1 MLFRSDV
8 IGQEF
13 DRVIIPM
20 DKNFFF
26 ENGKLKSYAHPYREY
41 ILPKMLFQGLTR
53 TRERLAI
60 LVYDNPPLFEELLS
74 IAMNPAAV
82 DE

>member
-1 MLFRSDV
+1 
-8 IGQEF
+8 
-13 DRVIIPM
+13 M

-74 IAMNPAAV
+74 IVMNPAAV

>member
-1 MLFRSDV
+1 
-8 IGQEF
+8 
-13 DRVIIPM
+13 M

-60 LVYDNPPLFEELLS
+60 LVYDLS
-74 IAMNPAAV
+74 LIHI
-82 DE
+82 

>member
-1 MLFRSDV
+1 MAVTKDYSGYML
-8 IGQEF
+8 
-13 DRVIIPM
+13 
-20 DKNFFF
+20 FFF

-74 IAMNPAAV
+74 IAMNLRRLTNSYS
-82 DE
+82 